1 MISSTLKPL
10 RGLCFGVITAMGLAG
25 SALAA
30 TATPDQVIK
39 STTTTIQTDITQN
52 ASKYQADKASFYK
65 MVDTQ
70 IVPHFDTTYIA
81 KVILG
86 THLKQATPEQVTQ
99 FESAFKD
106 MLVHSYA
113 DKLLE
118 YYDSIDVDVKP
129 ARLTSDGKRATVDT
143 TLIRKNGQ
151 PPIAVT
157 FSMRDDNGEWK
168 VWDIKAENIS
178 LVLNFRTQIDAE
190 IKKSSIPAVI
200 ERLNNGQIKA
210 DVDHDGTADKKQ

>member
-1 MISSTLKPL
+1 MMTNTLKPL
-10 RGLCFGVITAMGLAG
+10 RSLCFSVIAALTLSGP
-25 SALAA
+25 ALAA
-30 TATPDQVIK
+30 TPTPDQVVK
-39 STTTTIQTDITQN
+39 STTATIQADITKN
-52 ASKYQADKASFYK
+52 VSKYQADKASFYK

-86 THLKQATPEQVTQ
+86 THLKQATPEQLAQ
-99 FESAFKD
+99 FEAAFKD

-118 YYDSIDVDVKP
+118 YYDSINVEVKP
-129 ARLTSDGKRATVDT
+129 ARITSDGKRATVDT
-143 TLIRKNGQ
+143 TLIRKDGQ
-151 PPIAVT
+151 PPIAVS

-200 ERLNNGQIKA
+200 ERLGNGQIQA
-210 DVDHDGTADKKQ
+210 DGATDKKP